1 MITSRYAQANNKH
14 IKRFLN
20 VFKRFL
26 GVFVFFYFEVFQLND
41 VNGVLTRLSELYG
54 VNQLKELSLALG
66 YDKSWATNTKRR
78 GGIPYDACAKA
89 VEEFKVSFDF
99 LIYGDEKSNLPTDQI
114 QIPFYEISASAGSGE
129 LVLSEEMNSLV
140 SFDTNFLRNELHV
153 DPKQTFLMLV
163 RGDSMTPT
171 LNNNAVMMVNREID
185 GFSDGIYVIR
195 MDGSLIVKRL
205 QVIPNGV
212 IKVISDNKDYQT
224 YEINKKDFESGDY
237 ELIGRVVW
245 SGQRM

>member
-1 MITSRYAQANNKH
+1 VID
-14 IKRFLN
+14 LN
-20 VFKRFL
+20 
-26 GVFVFFYFEVFQLND
+26 GIFE
-41 VNGVLTRLSELYG
+41 RLSKLYG
-54 VNQLKELSLALG
+54 VSQLKELSVALG
-66 YDKSWATNTKRR
+66 YNHNWAAGTKKR
-78 GGIPYDACAKA
+78 GGIPYEACAKA
-89 VEEFKVSFDF
+89 AEEFNVSLDF
-99 LIYGDEKSNLPTDQI
+99 LVYGREKNTLPTDQI
-114 QIPFYEISASAGSGE
+114 QIPFYEVTAAAGCGS

-140 SFDTNFLRNELHV
+140 SFDASFLRNELHV

-171 LNNNAVMMVNREID
+171 LNNNAVMMVSREID

-195 MDGSLIVKRL
+195 MDGSLIVKGL
-205 QVIPNGV
+205 QVIPNGI

>member
-1 MITSRYAQANNKH
+1 
-14 IKRFLN
+14 
-20 VFKRFL
+20 
-26 GVFVFFYFEVFQLND
+26 
-41 VNGVLTRLSELYG
+41 VLTRLSELYG
-54 VNQLKELSLALG
+54 VSQLKELSLKLG
-66 YDKSWATNTKRR
+66 HTQSWAANTKKR
-78 GGIPYDACAKA
+78 GGVPYDACVKA
-89 VEEFKVSFDF
+89 AEEFNISMDF
-99 LIYGDEKSNLPTDQI
+99 LLYGKEKNTLPTDQI
-114 QIPFYEISASAGSGE
+114 QIPFYEVSAAAGSGD

-140 SFDTNFLRNELHV
+140 SFDASFLRNELHV

-171 LNNNAVMMVNREID
+171 LNNNAVMMVSREID

-212 IKVISDNKDYQT
+212 IKVISDNKDYVT
-224 YEINKKDFESGDY
+224 YEINKKDFESGGY